1 MSVTTV
7 PGAGTPQKSPASPPS
22 GCWPTSG
29 ADVAATLACGVV
41 VVVAAV
47 FNHWKVGAVV
57 LAALA
62 GDDPAAVPIG
72 NGGIVYE
79 PVPRAN
85 GAGTVK

>member
-7 PGAGTPQKSPASPPS
+7 AGAGTPQKSPASPAS

-47 FNHWKVGAVV
+47 FNHWKVGAVE

-72 NGGIVYE
+72 NGGAVYA
-79 PVPRAN
+79 PVPLAK